1 MADLYFLG
9 VLFAI
14 LAGVIAALG
23 NILQKS
29 AVNKIPKEKSDENIM
44 KVLIKS
50 PSWVLGSIL
59 CYGVST
65 IFIILAEFFIGP
77 ALIPG
82 LYAAGLIVLAI
93 GSAKLIG
100 EKLNLAEYIA
110 ILIIIIGV
118 FLIGLS
124 RLDIPVN
131 EIEKFD
137 YGLLIRMVLFSF
149 ILIFLWFLIT
159 IAVNKDINRKGIAL
173 AIAAGILFSLAG
185 LYLFFLLIVAN
196 FLFKGEIQVIYII
209 ILIAAI
215 GTIALG
221 NYFGIKQTQEAYK
234 YAQASKVQPTQEVPK
249 QIIAICIY
257 FLLFLKITSI
267 ISVFFIIIGVSLVI
281 SAGFILG
288 NRQEQLDDIDKKTE

>member
-1 MADLYFLG
+1 MVEIYLLG
-9 VLFAI
+9 VICAI
-14 LAGVIAALG
+14 LSGVVAALG

-29 AVNKIPKEKSDENIM
+29 AVNKIPREKDDENIM
-44 KVLIKS
+44 GILIKS
-50 PSWVLGSIL
+50 PSWIIGSIL

-65 IFIILAEFFIGP
+65 IFIVLAQFYIGP

-100 EKLNLAEYIA
+100 EGLSLAEYIA
-110 ILIIIIGV
+110 ILIIIVGV

-124 RLDIPVN
+124 KLDIPVN
-131 EIEKFD
+131 EIKNLD
-137 YGLLIRMVLFSF
+137 YRLLIRMALFSF

-173 AIAAGILFSLAG
+173 AIAGGILFSLAG
-185 LYLFFLLIVAN
+185 IHLFFLLIVAN
-196 FLFKGEIQVIYII
+196 FLFKGEIQAIYII

-215 GTIALG
+215 GAIAFG
-221 NYFGIKQTQEAYK
+221 NYLGIKQTQEAYK

-267 ISVFFIIIGVSLVI
+267 ISVFYILFGVSLVI
-281 SAGFILG
+281 CAGFILG
-288 NRQEQLDDIDKKTE
+288 NRQDQLEDIDKKAD